1 MSIQVAEHVTND
13 LIDTYYSEEG
23 RVLKEGGY
31 VYHELPHKLI
41 PFESHSRLWLI
52 HLFPSFIKP
61 ILYGIFVSIQQKK
74 NLFLK
79 GNFYANYFSKEY
91 VILRT
96 PNFHK
101 KMLLRHIGIY
111 QDLTVNRLIKNNDF
125 SSYDKDSPV
134 KLRKIIQKLFSI
146 PYLGVLFAHILKNFF
161 ILQTLSKKMTK

>member
-23 RVLKEGGY
+23 RILKEGGY

-101 KMLLRHIGIY
+101 KNVIETYRH
-111 QDLTVNRLIKNNDF
+111 
-125 SSYDKDSPV
+125 
-134 KLRKIIQKLFSI
+134 
-146 PYLGVLFAHILKNFF
+146 
-161 ILQTLSKKMTK
+161 LSGFNC